1 MLENLRG
8 ALAGGKL
15 PGMDIGTTETSAGR
29 RFAEALG
36 AKDFEGIAT
45 LLDQAIDFRGL
56 TPRRNWEAANPAEVD
71 AILRQWF
78 EPSDRIDEIVE
89 IEEGGISD
97 RGRVA
102 YRFRGENEDGPF
114 VVEQQAYFTE
124 REGRIDWM
132 RILCSGFR
140 PV

>member
-1 MLENLRG
+1 
-8 ALAGGKL
+8 
-15 PGMDIGTTETSAGR
+15 MDIGTTGESAGR

-36 AKDFEGIAT
+36 AKDFDRIAG
-45 LLDQAIDFRGL
+45 LLDRGVDFRGL
-56 TPRRNWEAANPAEVD
+56 TPRRSWEATGPVEVD

-78 EPSDRIDEIVE
+78 EPSDRIEEIVE

-102 YRFRGENEDGPF
+102 YRFRGEGEDGPF

-132 RILCSGFR
+132 RVLCSGFR

>member
-1 MLENLRG
+1 
-8 ALAGGKL
+8 
-15 PGMDIGTTETSAGR
+15 MDIGTTEASAGR

-36 AKDFEGIAT
+36 AKDFEVIAG
-45 LLDQAIDFRGL
+45 LLDPAIDFRGL
-56 TPRRNWEAANPAEVD
+56 TPRRNWEAGDPAEVG

-124 REGRIDWM
+124 RDGRIDWM
-132 RILCSGFR
+132 RVLCSGFR